1 MGNLYYP
8 REAYVKNMYL
18 RKIFMTMK
26 LLTFLLFL
34 AISPIMALETYSQS
48 TRLSINF
55 KSATVKDVLEQIEE
69 KSEFF
74 FLYNTKLIDVNRVVS
89 VSVKEKKISEIL
101 DDLFRGTD
109 VVSTV
114 VDKQIVLTNKS
125 FQTEI
130 LEVISQQRQMSV
142 SGRVTDSSGM
152 ALRGVSVMVK
162 GTSIGTST
170 DSNGNYLLSDIPEN
184 SILQFSFVGM
194 ETREITIGGRG
205 RIDVILNKVSS
216 KIDDILVIGYGTQ
229 KKIDYAGAISTIKNS
244 QFRNIPALSVDNMLQ
259 GKAAGMLV
267 TATTGEPGTAASIRI
282 RGNNSIT
289 AGSEPLY
296 VIDGNVGGANINS
309 INPND
314 IASITVL
321 KDASATA
328 IYGSRGGNGVIL
340 VTTKRGT
347 EGKARVNVS
356 LQRGQQWLPRKI
368 DMLNAAEYAEMLN
381 ESQTLR
387 NLSPIF
393 DDPKSLGEGTDW
405 QKEITQT
412 APVTD
417 LNVSVNKGNDDI
429 KFYISANYF
438 NQRGIIINSGVER
451 YQFRANLDT
460 RLNDK
465 IKIGSSIN
473 LSNLNYDNNTIKLAE
488 RDGAL
493 MAAPTMPVYNPDG
506 SFYSK
511 HPHPNLPAPFNN
523 PVALGT
529 LNSNITKNKSLIG
542 NLFLEYAPI
551 DWISIKSNFGVNVNM
566 NNNHNYI
573 SSQLPNQIFT
583 QRGGEATITNTDNV
597 SWQSENMININKRI
611 NNDHL
616 IESMLGFTYQAGNSS
631 SVNAGAI
638 KFLSDLSTVYNL
650 GAGDPTTR
658 SIGSYHTEWEL
669 VSYLARI
676 SYKFRERYLA
686 TITGRYDGSSRLSK
700 GNKYAFFP
708 SLAVGWIL
716 SNEAFIKELNAFSF
730 LKLRA
735 SYGVSGNQAVASY
748 QTYPRLSLAGNL
760 VQNNAVVT
768 AYRPSTIANP
778 NLKWETK
785 NQLDIGLEVGFF
797 NNRLRFDVDYY
808 DATTN
813 NLLLDAE
820 TPTQTGYATF
830 VDNNGKIS
838 NRGFEIGVTST
849 NIENSQL
856 VWSTNVTVASN
867 KNKVIKLAGKG
878 DIITNSFWNVNPV
891 GLLREGEAIGSF
903 YGAIYEG
910 TWKSAEEIS
919 NVGTMR
925 TATPGSQRYKDL
937 NGDGTFNIKDYVILG
952 NGDPKYYGGIGN
964 TFKYKG
970 FELNVFFYGSYGNKI
985 YNINAGYYRSSDAQY
1000 NQYKEALNRWTAD
1013 NLASAIPT
1021 TNIANREL
1029 VPSTRWIYD
1038 GSFLRLQTLALSY
1051 NVPLNNVIKRY
1062 LQNMTISL
1070 TGTNLWLLSNYKH
1083 GYDPEVNTS
1092 GQNSVLRG
1100 FDIGAYPKNRSFMI
1114 GLNVTL

>member
-1 MGNLYYP
+1 MY
-8 REAYVKNMYL
+8 EKNTHL
-18 RKIFMTMK
+18 RKIFIAMK
-26 LLTFLLFL
+26 LMPLFLFL
-34 AISPIMALETYSQS
+34 AISPTTALETYSQS
-48 TRLSINF
+48 TRLSINL
-55 KSATVKDVLEQIEE
+55 KSTTVKDVLEKIEE

-74 FLYNTKLIDVNRVVS
+74 FLYNSKLIDVNRVVS
-89 VSVKEKKISEIL
+89 ISGKEKKISEIL
-101 DDLFRGTD
+101 NDLFQGTD

-114 VDKQIVLTNKS
+114 VEKQIVLTNKS
-125 FQTEI
+125 VQADFLQ
-130 LEVISQQRQMSV
+130 VIRHQRQRSV
-142 SGRVTDSSGM
+142 SGRVTDSSG
-152 ALRGVSVMVK
+152 AGLPGVSVVVK
-162 GTSIGTST
+162 GTPIGTST
-170 DSNGNYLLSDIPEN
+170 DVNGYYSLSDIPE
-184 SILQFSFVGM
+184 SAILQFSFVGM
-194 ETREITIGGRG
+194 ETKEILIGNKDRV
-205 RIDVILNKVSS
+205 DVMLIKVPL

-229 KKIDYAGAISTIKNS
+229 KKIDYAGAIATIKND
-244 QFRNIPALSVDNMLQ
+244 QFRNIPALSVDNILQ

-267 TATTGEPGTAASIRI
+267 TATTGEPGTSASIRI

-296 VIDGNVGGANINS
+296 VIDGNVGGASINS

-340 VTTKRGT
+340 ITTKRGT
-347 EGKARVNVS
+347 EGKARVNIN

-368 DMLNAAEYAEMLN
+368 DMLNATEYAEMLN
-381 ESQTLR
+381 ESQSLR
-387 NLSPIF
+387 NLPPIF

-405 QKEITQT
+405 QEEITRT

-417 LNVSVNKGNDDI
+417 LNISVNKGNEDI

-438 NQRGIIINSGVER
+438 NQKGIIINSGVRR
-451 YQFRANLDT
+451 YQFRANFDT
-460 RLNDK
+460 KLNDR
-465 IKIGSSIN
+465 IKVGSSIN
-473 LSNLNYDNNTIKLAE
+473 LSNINFDNNTIRLAE

-529 LNSNITKNKSLIG
+529 LNSNITNNNSLIG
-542 NLFLEYAPI
+542 NVFLEYAPFS
-551 DWISIKSNFGVNVNM
+551 WMTFKSNFGLNVNM
-566 NNNHNYI
+566 SKNNNYI
-573 SSQLPNQIFT
+573 SGQLPNQIFT
-583 QRGGEATITNTDNV
+583 QRGGEATITNSDNT
-597 SWQSENMININKRI
+597 SWQSENMININKQI
-611 NNDHL
+611 NDDHL
-616 IESMLGFTYQAGNSS
+616 IESIIGLTYQAGNSNTVS
-631 SVNAGAI
+631 AGAF

-650 GAGDPTTR
+650 GAGDPATR
-658 SIGSYHTEWEL
+658 SIASGRTEWGL
-669 VSYLARI
+669 VSYLARV
-676 SYKFRERYLA
+676 SYKYKERYLA
-686 TITGRYDGSSRLSK
+686 TVTGRYDGSSRLSK
-700 GNKYAFFP
+700 GNQYAFFP
-708 SLAVGWIL
+708 SLALGWIL
-716 SNEAFIKELNAFSF
+716 SNENFIKDLNAFSF

-735 SYGVSGNQAVASY
+735 SYGISGNQAVAIY
-748 QTYPRLSLAGNL
+748 QTYPRLSLAGNF
-760 VQNNAVVT
+760 VQNNVAVT

-785 NQLDIGLEVGFF
+785 DQFDIGLEVGFF
-797 NNRLRFDVDYY
+797 NNRLRFDIDYY

-820 TPTQTGYATF
+820 TPTQSGYATF

-838 NRGFEIGVTST
+838 NKGFEIGITSINT
-849 NIENSQL
+849 ESTDF
-856 VWSTNVTVASN
+856 VWSTNLTVASN
-867 KNKVIKLAGKG
+867 TNKVIKLAGKG

-919 NVGTMR
+919 NVGTMQ

-937 NGDGTFNIKDYVILG
+937 NEDGTFNIKDYIILG
-952 NGDPKYYGGIGN
+952 NGDPKFYGGLGN
-964 TFKYKG
+964 TLRYKG

-1000 NQYKEALNRWTAD
+1000 NQYKEAVNRWTPSNPTSD
-1013 NLASAIPT
+1013 IPT

-1038 GSFLRLQTLALSY
+1038 GSFLRLQTLSLSY
-1051 NVPLNNVIKRY
+1051 NVPLNYGIKKY
-1062 LQNMTISL
+1062 LQNMAVTI
-1070 TGTNLWLLSNYKH
+1070 TGTNLWLLSGYKH